1 MKILIKTF
9 ESLIKLNINEEI
21 ISTNDIIEQLEK
33 IEQVNKKLITLIYD
47 KIIIKYLINEQYI
60 NENSIFFM
68 IIQPY
73 F

>member
-1 MKILIKTF
+1 MKIIIKTF
-9 ESLIKLNINEEI
+9 ETLIKLNINETI

-33 IEQVNKKLITLIYD
+33 IEQVNKKSITLIYD

-68 IIQPY
+68 IIRPY